1 MDKDF
6 YNSNIENFD
15 YLFSLRA
22 GGRVNMFGAGPFL
35 VSEMGLTRQ
44 QARTVLSFWMT
55 NCEEIAKEMGIEL

>member
-15 YLFSLRA
+15 YLFDLRA
-22 GGRVNMFGAGPFL
+22 SGRTNMFGAGAYL
-35 VSEMGLTRQ
+35 EQEQGLTRQ